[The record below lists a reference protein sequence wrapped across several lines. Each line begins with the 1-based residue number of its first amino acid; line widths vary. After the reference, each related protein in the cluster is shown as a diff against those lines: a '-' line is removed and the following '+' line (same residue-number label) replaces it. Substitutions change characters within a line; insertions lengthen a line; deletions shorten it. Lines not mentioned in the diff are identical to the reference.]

1 MISLRTHSIL
11 DYGVAALLVVSP
23 WIFGFATVDAA
34 RSVFVTAGLSL
45 LTYSLITDYRY
56 SVAKIVPVGVH
67 MFMDV
72 VLGIL
77 VMIAPAV
84 FSYRDLITGGQYGL
98 HFVMELGAI
107 GLVAFTRLDHHGSR
121 KAEARG
127 LTPSQGEVSG
137 PS

>member
-1 MISLRTHSIL
+1 MRHVSVEVVDARALRLQRIPAKETPAMISLRTHSIL

-34 RSVFVTAGLSL
+34 RSVFFTAGLSL
-45 LTYSLITDYRY
+45 LAYSLITDYRY

-72 VLGIL
+72 VLSIL

-84 FSYRDLITGGQYGL
+84 FGYRDLITGG
-98 HFVMELGAI
+98 
-107 GLVAFTRLDHHGSR
+107 
-121 KAEARG
+121 
-127 LTPSQGEVSG
+127 
-137 PS
+137 